1 MGVPHAL
8 AALLMTAPAVLL
20 GACAQHAPPPRPSVA
35 TASCAQ
41 AVLAIDGNKIWVD
54 AEGAGEVTV
63 AFEAGFGND
72 STVWATLAPK
82 IRAGGARTFVYDRAG
97 MGKSTIDTTAPYS
110 IDNDVHILT
119 SALTRCGIAGPIV
132 LVGHSY
138 GGGMSLVAASQ
149 DPRIRGVVLL
159 DAMAPNVWPQEEV
172 ERNLVTMRA
181 QYDEIR
187 AQAPELAKVAIPWA
201 EALPDT
207 VKRIDAVRLPPT
219 LPIIDIVAE
228 NGRDNAVSAK
238 LWRDAHIGFTANNR
252 YREYILAAGSSH
264 KVMVD
269 KLELVVD
276 SILRMLARLRIP
288 A

>member
-1 MGVPHAL
+1 VPHAL
-8 AALLMTAPAVLL
+8 TALCSVTVPVLLL
-20 GACAQHAPPPRPSVA
+20 GACAQHGAPPHPPVA
-35 TASCAQ
+35 TTSCAQ
-41 AVLAIDGNKIWVD
+41 AVLAIDRNKIWVD

-72 STVWATLAPK
+72 STVWANIAPK
-82 IRAGGARTFVYDRAG
+82 IRAAGARTFVYDRAG

-119 SALTRCGIAGPIV
+119 SALSRCGIAGPIV

-159 DAMAPNVWPQEEV
+159 DALAPNVWPQEEID
-172 ERNLVTMRA
+172 RNLVAMRA

-187 AQAPELAKVAIPWA
+187 ARAPELAKVAIPWA
-201 EALPDT
+201 EALPET
-207 VKRIDAVRLPPT
+207 VKRIDGVRLPAT
-219 LPIIDIVAE
+219 LPIMDIVAE

-238 LWRDAHIGFTANNR
+238 LWRDAHIKFAANNR
-252 YREYILAAGSSH
+252 YREYILATGSSH
-264 KVMVD
+264 KIMVD
-269 KLELVVD
+269 KLDLVVET
-276 SILRMLARLRIP
+276 ILRMLAKLRTP
-288 A
+288 E